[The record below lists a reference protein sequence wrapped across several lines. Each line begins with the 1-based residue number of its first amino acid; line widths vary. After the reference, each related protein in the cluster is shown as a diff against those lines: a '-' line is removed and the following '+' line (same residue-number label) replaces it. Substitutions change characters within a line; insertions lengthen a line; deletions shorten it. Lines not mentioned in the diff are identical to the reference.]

1 MKRKITNIGE
11 VKTSENKNT
20 YVLLTFDACIEN
32 GMLLKQELRAF
43 FASEELLS
51 QIEIGMEMIVEPLA
65 S

>member
-11 VKTSENKNT
+11 VLTSKNGNT
-20 YVLLTFDACIEN
+20 YVVLTFDASIEN
-32 GMLLKQELRAF
+32 GLLLQQELRAF